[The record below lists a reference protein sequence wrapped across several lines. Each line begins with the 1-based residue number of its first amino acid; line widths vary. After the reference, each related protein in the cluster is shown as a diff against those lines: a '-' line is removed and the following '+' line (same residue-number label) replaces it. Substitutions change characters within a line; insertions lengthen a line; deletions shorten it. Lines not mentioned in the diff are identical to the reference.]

1 MKSFGNRWTTLSGQ
15 CLGVPPSEWGVLR
28 RYTLH
33 LHLVDAFIQ
42 SDLQPL
48 INTFKHRRWSQPML
62 GDSQLV
68 KGNLG
73 LGVNHNEQVCV
84 PLSVYSTRI

>member
-1 MKSFGNRWTTLSGQ
+1 MKSFGNRWTTMSGQ

-48 INTFKHRRWSQPML
+48 ICIVSACRRNTAGQSKASFIKCNSFKF
-62 GDSQLV
+62 V
-68 KGNLG
+68 K
-73 LGVNHNEQVCV
+73 
-84 PLSVYSTRI
+84 VYA